1 MVLRSGLWL
10 VKMAQVNLMSGKWF
24 THYKDQKGGVG
35 NDIQTLP
42 QITAVTMSNPK

>member
-1 MVLRSGLWL
+1 M
-10 VKMAQVNLMSGKWF
+10 
-24 THYKDQKGGVG
+24 HYKDQKGGAG